1 MPNYGYISSYENA
14 ISLAYLYVQY
24 IITKVIELK
33 QKRVGDEFMDVLR
46 NLTLKTKRKGSLGRE
61 RKGGQIGVTG
71 RLSFLISLF

>member
-33 QKRVGDEFMDVLR
+33 QGFFLLFTSLAYWKRVGDEFKIYGCVEKFEFE
-46 NLTLKTKRKGSLGRE
+46 NKKEG
-61 RKGGQIGVTG
+61 
-71 RLSFLISLF
+71 